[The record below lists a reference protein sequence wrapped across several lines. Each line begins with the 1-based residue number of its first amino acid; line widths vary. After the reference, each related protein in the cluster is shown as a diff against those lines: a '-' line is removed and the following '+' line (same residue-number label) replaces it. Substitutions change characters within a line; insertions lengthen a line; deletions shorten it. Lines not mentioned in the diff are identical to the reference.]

1 MLLGSFCVKRQ
12 LPNERTLLQPN
23 DEMSRSTKLVSA
35 SYILSYVVA
44 KAPNQVT
51 TEEIGRAV
59 KDHPARV
66 RQIVAALV
74 KANFL
79 TSVRGASG
87 GVTLARPASQI
98 NLRQVFEAVEDQ
110 PILALSLRE
119 SFDGWG
125 AKCLVHAVMGTL
137 YSDLESQLLERLGKV
152 RLDQLIGK

>member
-1 MLLGSFCVKRQ
+1 MGAAYDAKWWYDPIIRLMNG
-12 LPNERTLLQPN
+12 
-23 DEMSRSTKLVSA
+23 MSRSTKLAGA
-35 SYILSYVVA
+35 SYILSYIAA
-44 KAPNQVT
+44 KAPDQVT
-51 TEEIGRAV
+51 TDQIARAV

-98 NLRQVFEAVEDQ
+98 NLKQVFEAVEDQ

-125 AKCLVHAVMGTL
+125 TKCRVQPVISAL
-137 YSDLESQLLERLGKV
+137 YSDLEAQLLDRLGKV
-152 RLDQLIGK
+152 RLDQLIAK